1 MTSRVS
7 CGVRCGYS
15 SACSLPWWRI
25 MGGEP
30 AVRWRSEALRSITCS
45 RTSAKSNSIVIPY
58 RQKIRSRDPRDLCD
72 GRDAVLDLLEAVDP
86 QGTHPLGHGHLA
98 DVLGGGALNGEVAD
112 LVAHRHHL
120 VEAGAALVARAAAAA
135 AADRLVGLEVEG
147 HVEAGFL
154 ERRDAQHRAPLAVR
168 AELAHQ
174 PLRNDRADRRGG
186 EERLDPH
193 LGEAGGGPRGGVFW

>member
-45 RTSAKSNSIVIPY
+45 RTSAKSNSIVTPY
-58 RQKIRSRDPRDLCD
+58 RQKIRSRDPRHLCD
-72 GRDAVLDLLEAVDP
+72 GRDAVLDLLEAVDS

-98 DVLGGGALNGEVAD
+98 DVLGGGALHGEVPD
-112 LVAHRHHL
+112 LVADRHHL
-120 VEAGAALVARAAAAA
+120 VEAGTPLVARAAAAA

-147 HVEAGFL
+147 HVEAGLL
-154 ERRDAQHRAPLAVR
+154 ERGHAQQRAPLAVG
-168 AELAHQ
+168 AELPHEA
-174 PLRNDRADRRGG
+174 LRHHGADR
-186 EERLDPH
+186 
-193 LGEAGGGPRGGVFW
+193 